1 MNELVSMKEIIIRLK
16 AKKEELG
23 LSYGDINERIERNG
37 DFALQKSTLSRIFAE
52 DSENQRFDYE
62 DTIRPLA
69 KALLDIETIEETD
82 TEDVKTLKI
91 LLKVKMERIEELER
105 QLEKDKLTYLEK
117 MDAERE
123 AWGKS
128 IDFLKSQITYK
139 DERMN
144 EFSVRINRLLDRL
157 EKKDS
162 RIEQLTDEI
171 IQLKDIK
178 EQIKACPYK
187 NRKGE

>member
-1 MNELVSMKEIIIRLK
+1 MNELASMKEIIIRLK

-23 LSYGDINERIERNG
+23 LSYGDINERIEQNG
-37 DFALQKSTLSRIFAE
+37 DFPLQKSTLSRIFAE

-144 EFSVRINRLLDRL
+144 EFSIRINRLLDRL
-157 EKKDS
+157 ENKDS

-171 IQLKDIK
+171 MQLKDIK